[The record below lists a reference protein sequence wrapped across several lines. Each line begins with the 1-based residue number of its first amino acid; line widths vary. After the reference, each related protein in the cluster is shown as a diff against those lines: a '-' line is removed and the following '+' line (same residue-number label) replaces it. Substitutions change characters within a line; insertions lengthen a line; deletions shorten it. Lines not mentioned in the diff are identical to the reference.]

1 MPIKTLG
8 VIGVGLIGGSL
19 ALALRRVAPELK
31 VIGYGRNQANL
42 EWALEHGVISSIAR
56 DLAEIGDCDLVVLA
70 TPLTAMEKVLNEL
83 APHLSPRSLIT
94 DVGSAKVG
102 VIEQLRRV
110 ASNHPEADLL
120 DRFVPGHPI
129 AGREQ
134 SGAAAAKADL
144 FDQHRVILTPIKEN
158 TDAAV
163 KEVAVVWSL
172 AGANVQ
178 QMDAQHHDEV
188 LAATSHLPHLLAYQL
203 VNSLAALE
211 DKREIFAYAAGGFR
225 DFTRIAAS
233 DPVMW
238 RDICL
243 QNRDA
248 ILPVLD
254 QYLSDL
260 QALRTTLAEANSGER
275 LQQVFSEAQAVKLR
289 SDLAK

>member
-8 VIGVGLIGGSL
+8 VVGVGLIGGSL

-42 EWALEHGVISSIAR
+42 DWALEHGVISSIAR

-83 APHLSPRSLIT
+83 APYLSPRSLIT

-163 KEVAVVWSL
+163 KEVAAVWSL

-275 LQQVFSEAQAVKLR
+275 LQQVFSDAQAAKLR